1 MQAAAIH
8 HIEMARELAT
18 LRAAV
23 TSAAEL
29 VLGRSPNETF
39 RVEIVDELVAQF

>member
-1 MQAAAIH
+1 MRAAAIH
-8 HIEMARELAT
+8 HIEMAGEHAV

-29 VLGRSPNETF
+29 VLGCSPDDLPSGNRE
-39 RVEIVDELVAQF
+39 